1 MGTRQAGLLR
11 LELGN
16 FAGDA
21 GVHAFEALRPLAERA
36 WPSIEGPDS
45 LPLPHLHL
53 LHAGL
58 VG

>member
-1 MGTRQAGLLR
+1 MGTRQARLLR

-21 GVHAFEALRPLAERA
+21 GVHAFEALRSLAERA